1 MMMLFLFS
9 FCFFLFKG
17 LKPKGAIVLAD
28 IAAVISQDKA
38 LEITMLS
45 GKKRVFRLKADT
57 AQIAHD
63 WVGMLRAECK
73 LLAKVD
79 AASANANPNT
89 DSDAEAEFIAGVGLG
104 TERAGGGY
112 ESVFNLYLFIYADM
126 RLNMLTCA

>member
-1 MMMLFLFS
+1 MMMLFHFS

-57 AQIAHD
+57 AQVAQD

-104 TERAGGGY
+104 TEGAGGGY
-112 ESVFNLYLFIYADM
+112 ESVFNLYKHGRMSMMA
-126 RLNMLTCA
+126 